1 VESKVHLRNPKQN
14 ETHMIAPTED
24 WTPAAIEALF
34 EYDLHE
40 LGARAD
46 MINRE
51 NGNLVTY
58 VVNRHINYTN
68 ICTARCPLCAFY
80 RDAEEAGAY
89 QMSIEEVLEKAAE
102 AVTLGATELHI
113 VGALNPELNVAYFE
127 ALFTRIKGRFPR
139 VIIKAL
145 TATEIHFLA
154 QLERMSVDEVLH
166 RLKDAGLDA
175 LPGGGAE
182 ILDDTLRAVIC
193 PSKVAADEWLRIM
206 ERAHRIGLK
215 SNATMLFGHLETLK
229 DRALHLYKLWAL
241 QEETGG
247 FVSFIPLRFHPE
259 NTELKARGLV
269 EDCADPIDVLRTI
282 AVSRIVL
289 RNFKSI
295 RAYWVALGEKLA
307 QVALQYGAND
317 LDGTIM
323 EERVTHAAGA
333 HTPLRLPKETIL
345 SLVRGAHKIPA
356 ERDTFYHILQVHS
369 DR

>member
-1 VESKVHLRNPKQN
+1 MMSLH
-14 ETHMIAPTED
+14 ED
-24 WTPAAIEALF
+24 WTPAAIERLF
-34 EYDLHE
+34 ACDLHE

-46 MINRE
+46 AINRG

-68 ICTARCPLCAFY
+68 VCAARCPLCAFY
-80 RDAEEAGAY
+80 RDAGAADAY
-89 QMSIEEVLEKAAE
+89 QMSSMDVLEKAAE
-102 AVTLGATELHI
+102 AVAQGATELHI
-113 VGALNPELNVAYFE
+113 VGALNPELDMAYFE
-127 ALFTRIKGRFPR
+127 ELFTRIKGRFPR

-154 QLERMSVDEVLH
+154 QREQMSVDEVLH
-166 RLKDAGLDA
+166 RLKDAGLNA

-182 ILDDTLRAVIC
+182 ILDDTLRAAIC
-193 PSKVAADEWLRIM
+193 PNKVTADDWLHIM

-215 SNATMLFGHLETLK
+215 SNATMLFGHLETPK

-259 NTELKARGLV
+259 NTELRARGLV
-269 EDCADPIDVLRTI
+269 EERTDPIDVLRTI
-282 AVSRIVL
+282 AISRIVL
-289 RNFKSI
+289 QNFKSI

-333 HTPLRLPKETIL
+333 HSPLRLPKESIL

-356 ERDTFYHILQVHS
+356 ERDTFYRILQVYS
-369 DR
+369 